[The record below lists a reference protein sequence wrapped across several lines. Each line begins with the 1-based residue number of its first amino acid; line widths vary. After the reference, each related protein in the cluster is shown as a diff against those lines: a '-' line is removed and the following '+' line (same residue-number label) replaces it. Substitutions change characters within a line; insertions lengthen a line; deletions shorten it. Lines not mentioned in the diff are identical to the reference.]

1 MPHLTAPFTL
11 CEGPHSVCGVCFSLN
26 LNKSTSYLSLCLS
39 LNSFCDE
46 TSKTWASLG
55 PKTRY
60 HGFSCVQ
67 VPATWIQVPVWGKQ
81 LHNRHIYLP
90 KTLKGLYSQGKG
102 DTEVIDVIVAQ
113 LCPTLC
119 NPMDHRLPD
128 SFVHGILQARIL
140 EWVTIHSLLQGIFP
154 TQGSNL
160 DLLHCRL
167 ILYHLSHERSL
178 RQKYIG
184 TQNFTTKICVNYLG
198 GLKLQARNL
207 FQSGSVYIMPAET
220 KAKTFCRRYLYLRP
234 D

>member
-39 LNSFCDE
+39 LNSFCNE

-60 HGFSCVQ
+60 HGFSWVQ
-67 VPATWIQVPVWGKQ
+67 VPATWIQVRVWGKQ

-102 DTEVIDVIVAQ
+102 DTEVTDVIVAQ

-119 NPMDHRLPD
+119 NPVDCQTPLSMEFSRQEYWSGLPFIPFSRGYSQLRD
-128 SFVHGILQARIL
+128 QTWISCTAGWFFTIWATREAWGRSILALKTSQPKYVSTT
-140 EWVTIHSLLQGIFP
+140 WV
-154 TQGSNL
+154 
-160 DLLHCRL
+160 
-167 ILYHLSHERSL
+167 
-178 RQKYIG
+178 
-184 TQNFTTKICVNYLG
+184 V
-198 GLKLQARNL
+198 
-207 FQSGSVYIMPAET
+207 
-220 KAKTFCRRYLYLRP
+220 
-234 D
+234 